1 MSIQHIPEMIQQL
14 YAIVS
19 RLELQYPGRK
29 FSLDGHL
36 VGSIGEVIASSIY
49 DITLLPAST
58 KTHDARDRE
67 GRYVQIKLTQGKS
80 VALRSKPE
88 YLIVLQIDKQGKTQE
103 YYNGGGELAWRA
115 CGKKQSNGQR
125 SISLSRLKTL
135 HQEVSLKDRISLRA
149 T

>member
-1 MSIQHIPEMIQQL
+1 MSIQNIPEIIRQL
-14 YAIVS
+14 YSIVS
-19 RLELQYPGRK
+19 RLELQFPGRK

-49 DITLLPAST
+49 DIKLLPAST
-58 KTHDARDRE
+58 KTHDARDQQ
-67 GRYVQIKLTQGKS
+67 GRNVQIKLTQGKS

-88 YLIVLQIDKQGKTQE
+88 YLIVLQIDKRGKTQE
-103 YYNGGGELAWRA
+103 YYNGNGDLVWRA

-125 SISLSRLKTL
+125 SISLSRLKVL
-135 HQEVSLKDRISLRA
+135 QGSVSLNDKISLRA